1 MVGRELPA
9 AARVRVV
16 AVRRRRDVDRARE
29 VEPALQ
35 RTAGSGER
43 KRRHTRRIAGA
54 PRRARAARDRREKDV
69 TGNAVARRAVVNAT
83 RRVGKVRGPREVAL
97 SRGDRIDLV
106 IVERAEEVE
115 LVLAEIAPAARHA
128 VALLLSAA
136 LFRIAVEGEGFD
148 AGVVLTQ
155 NEVDHA

>member
-1 MVGRELPA
+1 
-9 AARVRVV
+9 
-16 AVRRRRDVDRARE
+16 
-29 VEPALQ
+29 
-35 RTAGSGER
+35 
-43 KRRHTRRIAGA
+43 
-54 PRRARAARDRREKDV
+54 
-69 TGNAVARRAVVNAT
+69 NAVAGRAVVNAA
-83 RRVGKVRGPREVAL
+83 RGVGQIRGPREVAL

-115 LVLAEIAPAARHA
+115 LVLAVIAPAARHA

-155 NEVDHA
+155 NEVDHAGDRVGTVDRGRAVGQHFDALDRGK